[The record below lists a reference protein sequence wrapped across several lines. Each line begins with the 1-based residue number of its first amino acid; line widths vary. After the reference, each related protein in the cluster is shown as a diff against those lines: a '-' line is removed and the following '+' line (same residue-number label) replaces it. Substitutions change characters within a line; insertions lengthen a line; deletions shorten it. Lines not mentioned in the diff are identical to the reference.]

1 MSQPPRPAQPKMQ
14 RYSSAGG
21 ACSVPGMSGPMPWRK
36 IASPPIAMVSR
47 VAPWKESHMEIVL
60 CRPVAIRASFSAMP
74 TASAPPGQ
82 KSDFFKGSGAIS
94 ASFFA
99 RSTATRLV

>member
-1 MSQPPRPAQPKMQ
+1 
-14 RYSSAGG
+14 
-21 ACSVPGMSGPMPWRK
+21 
-36 IASPPIAMVSR
+36 
-47 VAPWKESHMEIVL
+47 MEIVL
-60 CRPVAIRASFSAMP
+60 WRPVEIRASFSAMP

-82 KSDFFKGSGAIS
+82 KRDFSNGAGAIS